1 MKHLRRFLLTGLL
14 GLLFSLYLTTVRAEN
29 PVLGSAESAYQQGR
43 FAQAAQI
50 LQQALEGEFPAP
62 SPLEKARIFSLLA
75 LTQQKLGQWAE
86 AQSSLNSSLAIL
98 PSVANSPGKTQ
109 VQAQIL
115 NNQGS
120 LELAQGQAQTALQT
134 WQNAEKLYQQT
145 GDKLGSVGAQMN
157 QAQAWET
164 LGFYRRSC
172 DTVLHAL
179 AINPPQCE
187 QLNPTTWQ
195 VIDQQ
200 PPAVALMAWRNL
212 GNFLRLLGKFPEA
225 EQALQ
230 KSLRLATEINS
241 PLEKGLAF
249 LGLGHTRQALA
260 MRAQALKESE
270 KAAEFQEQAWTDY
283 AQAAQFAEES
293 GNGGNLLLL
302 LARLEQFNLR
312 PDVRLLAPLEEAL
325 AAVPPSRTSIYARVS
340 FAQTLANLNPFAPER
355 SIAHLETARQ
365 QAQSLGDRQ
374 AESHALGMLGQV
386 SQSRSLLEQALLLAQ
401 AENAPEIAY
410 RWQWQLARIYR
421 QQGETEAALRSYQ
434 AAFNT
439 LGILRADLVALA
451 QDVQFSFREE
461 VEPIYR
467 DYADLLLDNPSQ
479 ENLQQARLVIE
490 ALQIA
495 ELDNYFQDA
504 CSTVQKGGIEGID
517 SQAAILYTMILP
529 RRLAVILSLPNGEI
543 LSQTTAIAQ
552 ENLERQLTTLRGF
565 LQEPDRL
572 VAVDPLARQ
581 LHELIIAPFQAR
593 LAANPQIKT
602 LVFVLDGVLQNLPM
616 GILYNGQ
623 KYLAEDYAIA
633 VTPSLQLLGPHRP
646 SRNFNALIAGVS
658 EQQVVQGIPFSAL
671 DNVKQEWQSLQTLL
685 PHDKLF
691 NTDFTK
697 INLQKR
703 LTDSSYAIIHL
714 ATHGQF
720 SSDPAQTYLLLWDQ
734 FLNVKDWDTLFQ
746 LRNRQQSGLIDL
758 LVLSACE
765 TARGDRRAALGLAG
779 VAVRTGARSTLAT
792 LWQVND
798 EATAFFMAKFYE
810 ILRHNPQLTKA
821 QVLQQAQLELKQE
834 SDRDWQVP
842 YFWASYVLVG
852 NWL

>member
-1 MKHLRRFLLTGLL
+1 
-14 GLLFSLYLTTVRAEN
+14 VRAEN
-29 PVLGSAESAYQQGR
+29 SALSRAESAYQQGR
-43 FAQAAQI
+43 FVQAAQI
-50 LQQALEGEFPAP
+50 LQQALEGEPNSP
-62 SPLEKARIFSLLA
+62 SPLQKAQIFSLLA
-75 LTQQKLGQWAE
+75 LTQQKLGQWSE
-86 AQSSLNSSLAIL
+86 AQSSLNSSLALL
-98 PSVANSPGKTQ
+98 PSIPSSPAKTR

-120 LELAQGQAQTALQT
+120 IELAQGQAQTALQT
-134 WQNAEKLYQQT
+134 WQSAEKLYRQT
-145 GDKLGSVGAQMN
+145 GDNLGSVGAQMN

-172 DTVLHAL
+172 DTVLQAL

-187 QLNPTTWQ
+187 QLTPTAWQ

-200 PPAVALMAWRNL
+200 PPAVALMGWRNL
-212 GNFLRLLGKFPEA
+212 GNFLRLLGKFSEA

-241 PLEKGLAF
+241 PLEKSRAF

-260 MRAQALKESE
+260 IRAQALNESQ
-270 KAAEFQEQAWTDY
+270 KAAQFQAQAQADY
-283 AQAAQFAEES
+283 AQAAQFAQES

-312 PDVRLLAPLEEAL
+312 RDEQLITPIEEAL

-340 FAQTLANLNPFAPER
+340 FAQNLANLNAVASPR
-355 SIAHLETARQ
+355 SMAHLETARQ

-374 AESHALGMLGQV
+374 AESYALGTLGQI

-401 AENAPEIAY
+401 GENAPEIAY
-410 RWQWQLARIYR
+410 RWQWQLARVYR
-421 QQGETEAALRSYQ
+421 QQGDTEAALGSYR

-439 LGILRADLVALA
+439 LGILRADLIALA
-451 QDVQFSFREE
+451 QDVQFSFREQ

-467 DYADLLLDNPSQ
+467 EYADLLLDNPSQ

-504 CSTVQKGGIEGID
+504 CSTVQKGSIEGLD

-543 LSQTTAIAQ
+543 LAHTTAISQ
-552 ENLERQLTTLRGF
+552 GDLESQLDALRGF

-572 VAVDPLARQ
+572 LAVQPLARQ
-581 LHELIIAPFQAR
+581 LQQLIIAPFQAQ
-593 LAANPQIKT
+593 LSANPQIKT
-602 LVFVLDGVLQNLPM
+602 LVFVLDGALQNLPM
-616 GILYNGQ
+616 GILYDGK
-623 KYLAEDYAIA
+623 KYLAQDYAIA
-633 VTPSLQLLGPHRP
+633 ITPSLQLLGPHRP
-646 SRNFNALIAGVS
+646 GRNLKALIAGVS
-658 EQQVVQGIPFSAL
+658 EQQVVEGIPFSAL
-671 DNVKQEWQSLQTLL
+671 DSVQQEWLSLQTLL
-685 PHDKLF
+685 PHDGLF

-697 INLQKR
+697 ANLQKR
-703 LTDSSYAIIHL
+703 LTDNSYAIVHL

-720 SSDPAQTYLLLWDQ
+720 SSDPTQTYLLLWNQ

-746 LRNRQQSGLIDL
+746 LRNRQQAGLIDL

-798 EATAFFMAKFYE
+798 EATAFFMERFYA
-810 ILRHNPQLTKA
+810 ILRQNPELTKA
-821 QVLQQAQLELKQE
+821 QALQKAQLELQRE
-834 SDRDWQVP
+834 SDRDWQIP
-842 YFWASYVLVG
+842 YFWAGYVLVG